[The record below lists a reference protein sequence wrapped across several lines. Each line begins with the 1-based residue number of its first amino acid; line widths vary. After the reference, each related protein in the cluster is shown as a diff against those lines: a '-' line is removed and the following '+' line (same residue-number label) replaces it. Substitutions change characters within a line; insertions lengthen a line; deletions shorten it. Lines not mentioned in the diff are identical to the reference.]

1 MKRYR
6 FMKINTSRNEI
17 FRTFMLI
24 PISLV
29 YALGINLFIVPSGF
43 YTGGILGLS
52 QLFRSFLMYLF
63 DFDFNNMD
71 ISGIIFYA
79 VNVPFLILAHKLM
92 GRLYFYKSVFCI
104 TAQSLFLSITPI
116 PAEPLLSDALA
127 SSLIGG
133 AVAGAM
139 MGLTLRMGACDGG
152 MDLIGVLIVHQKKG
166 GSVGNANLYV
176 NVLVF
181 TLMAVN
187 YPISTLIY
195 SLITALATS
204 YSLDYFFTQNINEE
218 VHIILLKDTEPLE
231 KRIHTEL
238 QRSLTKWH
246 GIGTYSG
253 KSIHILYI
261 IVDKYEVPRLKRLVQ
276 EYDSNAF
283 IVENSG
289 VSIDGNFEKHL
300 Q

>member
-1 MKRYR
+1 MERYR
-6 FMKINTSRNEI
+6 FMKINASRNEI
-17 FRTFMLI
+17 FRTFMLL

-63 DFDFNNMD
+63 DFDFNSMD

-79 VNVPFLILAHKLM
+79 VNIPFLILAHKLM
-92 GRLYFYKSVFCI
+92 GRLYFFKSVFCI

-127 SSLIGG
+127 CSLIGG

-152 MDLIGVLIVHQKKG
+152 MDLIGVLLVHQRKG
-166 GSVGNANLYV
+166 ISVGNANLYI
-176 NVLVF
+176 NILVF
-181 TLMAVN
+181 ALMAAN

-195 SLITALATS
+195 SLITALVTS

-218 VHIILLKDTEPLE
+218 VHIILLQDAGPLE
-231 KRIHTEL
+231 KKIHTEL
-238 QRSLTKWH
+238 RRSLTKWQ

-253 KSIHILYI
+253 KNVNVLYI
-261 IVDKYEVPRLKRLVQ
+261 IVDKYEIPNLKRLVQ
-276 EYDSNAF
+276 EYDPNAF

-289 VSIDGNFEKHL
+289 VTVNGNFEKHL